1 MATPLARRAGGE
13 ITRFGRS
20 QLTLASL
27 RLADEDGGPGR
38 ATVQD

>member
-1 MATPLARRAGGE
+1 MATPLVRCVGGE

-27 RLADEDGGPGR
+27 RLADVDGGPGR